1 MPTRSAQGDDSIMKK
16 DHLAALMKQQADM
29 MKQQA
34 AMMKKQAAL
43 AMKQAALAKRME
55 EINERI
61 KRMVMEESTS
71 PLISVKIEE
80 EEVIDLTSSPN
91 VKEEDI
97 ATSDDTKIKL
107 EDVEV
112 ENVST
117 HSTTVAS
124 NIATAPTITTTN
136 TTTPTVTRVTK
147 GKRNMKSLKMSPIQ
161 LRQALTT
168 IPGNKLFSPLRRE
181 STDSRHTPPKANS
194 TLRDLDPI
202 WLAAENNTT
211 GKLMHTMVKAKLSSS
226 QSESDN
232 CIYNLKLYRRY
243 DNGRTQLVMHDQA
256 SGHVKFTVMI
266 ASMYDLEYTIVRR
279 KMIFGVISFISK
291 VRAEVIEKFML
302 RVNHSVVYDLYWK
315 LVELGAHEK
324 VTV

>member
-1 MPTRSAQGDDSIMKK
+1 MSKKPTRSAQSDDSIMKK

-29 MKQQA
+29 TKQQAALMKQQA
-34 AMMKKQAAL
+34 AMAKKQAAL
-43 AMKQAALAKRME
+43 AKMME
-55 EINERI
+55 EMNENI
-61 KRMVMEESTS
+61 KSLVMEESTS
-71 PLISVKIEE
+71 PLMSIKIEE

-91 VKEEDI
+91 VKVEEDI
-97 ATSDDTKIKL
+97 ATSDDTTIKL

-124 NIATAPTITTTN
+124 NIATTPTRTN
-136 TTTPTVTRVTK
+136 TTTPVTK
-147 GKRNMKSLKMSPIQ
+147 GKRNKKSMKMSPTL

-168 IPGNKLFSPLRRE
+168 IPNRLFSPLRRE

-202 WLAAENNTT
+202 WLAAENNTI
-211 GKLMHTMVKAKLSSS
+211 GDLMHPVVKAKLSSS

-232 CIYNLKLYRRY
+232 CIYHLKLYRRY
-243 DNGRTQLVMHDQA
+243 DNQKTQLVMHNPA

-266 ASMYDLEYTIVRR
+266 TSMYDLEYTIVRR
-279 KMIFGVISFISK
+279 KMMTEVGVISFISM
-291 VRAEVIEKFML
+291 VRAEVIEQFML
-302 RVNHSVVYDLYWK
+302 RVNRNAVYDLYRK
-315 LVELGAHEK
+315 LVELGASEK
-324 VTV
+324 NTA

>member
-1 MPTRSAQGDDSIMKK
+1 MVTSLP
-16 DHLAALMKQQADM
+16 
-29 MKQQA
+29 
-34 AMMKKQAAL
+34 QAAL
-43 AMKQAALAKRME
+43 AKKQAALAKRME

-61 KRMVMEESTS
+61 KCMVMEESTS

-97 ATSDDTKIKL
+97 ATSDDTNIKL

-136 TTTPTVTRVTK
+136 TTTPTVTRATK
-147 GKRNMKSLKMSPIQ
+147 GKRNKKSLKMSPIQ

-168 IPGNKLFSPLRRE
+168 IPGIKLFSPLRRE

-202 WLAAENNTT
+202 WLAADNNTT
-211 GKLMHTMVKAKLSSS
+211 GDLIYLVKAKLSSIAIGG
-226 QSESDN
+226 QSWVSDK

-266 ASMYDLEYTIVRR
+266 ASMYDLEYTIVTS
-279 KMIFGVISFISK
+279 KMMIEVGVMSFISK

-302 RVNHSVVYDLYWK
+302 RVNGSVVYDLYLK